1 MAIIHADNSN
11 FKSEVLD
18 SKGTVLVDFFATW
31 CGATWCGPCKMLAPV
46 LEKVADKHPDVK
58 VVKVD
63 VDQANALASS
73 YGVMGVPTILVFK
86 NGEIVNKAVGY
97 RNEAGLEAMIN

>member
-18 SKGTVLVDFFATW
+18 SKGTVLVDFF
-31 CGATWCGPCKMLAPV
+31 ATWCGPCKMLAPV

-97 RNEAGLEAMIN
+97 RNEACLEAMIN